1 MLTLRVRFNCLIK
14 GEDIVFPVTV
24 VCDDLVSDLKKFIQ
38 SERALDSL
46 KDIDPHVREAQ
57 GLQPHHRQTT
67 QRPLEN
73 RLQHLSNTPHG
84 EYIHIIVKVPR
95 TNLIQSATL
104 ILVSTPALKR
114 KRDGPTDISQKLCSI
129 WTEPV
134 ALDLQHLKEYL
145 EKPLDPDWKI
155 PVSYNQW
162 KGYLASELSPA
173 QACSDED
180 LELLFKQSED
190 ETAVGS

>member
-1 MLTLRVRFNCLIK
+1 M
-14 GEDIVFPVTV
+14 
-24 VCDDLVSDLKKFIQ
+24 
-38 SERALDSL
+38 AL
-46 KDIDPHVREAQ
+46 
-57 GLQPHHRQTT
+57 
-67 QRPLEN
+67 N
-73 RLQHLSNTPHG
+73 LS
-84 EYIHIIVKVPR
+84 
-95 TNLIQSATL
+95 TNHAIA
-104 ILVSTPALKR
+104 
-114 KRDGPTDISQKLCSI
+114 DISQKLCSI